1 MSLVK
6 PLGHLVKA
14 PLKVALSLGDLD
26 EGGWPGL
33 IGLSLIDWL
42 KLLSGEHWVQQLE
55 LLLIVRKLHIE
66 VELFVRAQKV
76 LIELLE

>member
-1 MSLVK
+1 MSLVQ
-6 PLGHLVKA
+6 PLGHLVEA

-33 IGLSLIDWL
+33 ISLPLVNWL
-42 KLLSGEHWVQQLE
+42 KLLSGEHRVQQLE

-66 VELFVRAQKV
+66 VKLLVRAQEV
-76 LIELLE
+76 LIELFE